1 MKLFLRGILL
11 LLALNLLDN
20 NILLLKSGFFFSH
33 AYAEEVVLPK
43 VMPGE
48 ASYPEC
54 GTDVAFAL
62 IGLIAG
68 IVAGIMIIVGS
79 GGIIVAVGLGLIAA
93 AVVSAMQLVG
103 CLWSFVRNPVLRTRT
118 GYYKYCQDEGAG
130 AEVCSDEKMVY
141 CEKKESNEINSNAG
155 GCTYAWPRNRAEN
168 GKYIEICYRE
178 PFDWGYI
185 SRAGQE
191 TQLDSRESSFT
202 AINLGV
208 LGGENKIQSLDT
220 LIDMKRKVSVRSIQC
235 VTLKNMESR
244 RIGPYVFSAEY
255 DGSKLCGYVTFSRR
269 AKVGCHLRDP
279 ADPSPMCIKSKPIYD
294 PDDLSR
300 VLSYDNSGCFSCYI
314 SSACYGVT
322 GLIAKAQFPM
332 TSLVVQCIRE
342 SLRNILV
349 SDCKE
354 SEGFLVIAQKK
365 LKAAVEAVLVLAVL
379 LFGFKLLSGGVSGLQ
394 EWTMFVL
401 KIAAIAYFTIGD
413 GMIVYYDRL
422 LTLSTGL
429 ADIVYSGGGKKDVCD
444 FDSSEYN
451 ELVVTKPLS
460 AEERGCFEAFVKSGH
475 KRDFAELKKFIDSGV
490 LSCSSLKLGQG
501 GNLPIFSKL
510 ELKNLSYMTLWDR
523 LDCRVAFYLGSAL
536 GNPTVAGG
544 GVATVITAGAISAL
558 GAGIYMV
565 PVLILAFFFAGQLVI
580 ALLVL
585 MYVILMFLIILWIV
599 HLFILAIIALTIL
612 ILFSPIF
619 IPMILFQVTK
629 PFFEG
634 WLKEV
639 MAYSLYP
646 IVLFGFLALV
656 FSVFDKLFFDD
667 LTFQRVSKLDGVR
680 SYYSY
685 KLANPNQCKE
695 KNADGELRDSSV
707 LACVI
712 QEMSLTQKPLLFGI
726 YVTTIAS
733 DPSSTSV
740 LWIKLGMM
748 ALMLFLFFHFL
759 GILGGLAAELVG
771 NFRADLSRHVSS
783 PQSMA
788 KKLAAISLNTSK
800 TLVEGGKNIGKK
812 LGGKRAGP
820 EGSGDQTVKAKTLV
834 EGGKNIGKKL
844 GGKRAGPEGSG
855 DQTVKGAGEGGA
867 GGMGG
872 AG

>member
-1 MKLFLRGILL
+1 MKLFLRGLL
-11 LLALNLLDN
+11 LLFALNLLDN
-20 NILLLKSGFFFSH
+20 NILLLKSGFFFSYAH
-33 AYAEEVVLPK
+33 AEEIALPK

-68 IVAGIMIIVGS
+68 IVAGIIIIAGS
-79 GGIIVAVGLGLIAA
+79 GGIMVAIGLGLIAA

-103 CLWSFVRNPVLRTRT
+103 CLWSFVRNPVLRTRA
-118 GYYKYCQDEGAG
+118 GYYKYCQDENTG
-130 AEVCSDEKMVY
+130 AEVCSEEKMAY
-141 CEKKESNEINSNAG
+141 CEQKETNEINSNAK

-168 GKYIEICYRE
+168 GRYIEICYRE

-185 SRAGQE
+185 SRTGQE
-191 TQLDSRESSFT
+191 TQLDSRESNFT

-220 LIDMKRKVSVRSIQC
+220 LLDMKRKVSVRSIQC
-235 VTLKNMESR
+235 VTLKHMESR

-279 ADPSPMCIKSKPIYD
+279 VDPAPMCIKSKPIYD
-294 PDDLSR
+294 PEDLSR
-300 VLSYDNSGCFSCYI
+300 VLSYDNSGCFNCYI
-314 SSACYGVT
+314 SNACYGVT

-332 TSLVVQCIRE
+332 TSLVVQCLRE

-349 SDCKE
+349 SDCRNGE
-354 SEGFLVIAQKK
+354 NDGFLVIAQKK
-365 LKAAVEAVLVLAVL
+365 LKTAVEAVLVLAIL
-379 LFGFKLLSGGVSGLQ
+379 LFGFKLLSGGVSGIQ
-394 EWTMFVL
+394 EWTIFVL

-429 ADIVYSGGGKKDVCD
+429 ADIVYSGGGKKDVCN

-451 ELVVTKPLS
+451 ELVVTKAFS
-460 AEERGCFEAFVKSGH
+460 SEERACFEAFVKSGH
-475 KRDFAELKKFIDSGV
+475 KRNFAELRKFINTGV
-490 LSCSSLKLGQG
+490 LSCSSLKPASG
-501 GNLPIFSKL
+501 GELPIFSKL
-510 ELKNLSYMTLWDR
+510 ELKNLSYMTLWDK

-536 GNPTVAGG
+536 ANPTVAGG
-544 GVATVITAGAISAL
+544 GVATVMTAGAISAL
-558 GAGIYMV
+558 GAGIFIV
-565 PVLILAFFFAGQLVI
+565 PVLILAFFFAGQMVI

-667 LTFQRVSKLDGVR
+667 LTFQRISKLDGVR

-695 KNADGELRDSSV
+695 KNADGELRSSAV

-712 QEMSLTQKPLLFGI
+712 QEMSLTEKPLLFGV
-726 YVTTIAS
+726 YVTTVAS
-733 DPSSTSV
+733 DASATSA

-783 PQSMA
+783 PQVMA
-788 KKLAAISLNTSK
+788 RKLAAVSFNAAS
-800 TLVEGGKNIGKK
+800 TLVSGGKNIGNK
-812 LGGKRAGP
+812 LGESLPRSKSAGIQ
-820 EGSGDQTVKAKTLV
+820 QTV
-834 EGGKNIGKKL
+834 
-844 GGKRAGPEGSG
+844 
-855 DQTVKGAGEGGA
+855 QGAGGAAGAGGA
-867 GGMGG
+867 GG